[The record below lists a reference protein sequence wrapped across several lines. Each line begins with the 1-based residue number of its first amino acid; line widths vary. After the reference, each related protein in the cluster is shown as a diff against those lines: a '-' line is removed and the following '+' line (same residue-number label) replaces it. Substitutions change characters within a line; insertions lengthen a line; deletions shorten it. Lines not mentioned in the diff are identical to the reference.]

1 MKVLYF
7 KTYSVIAW
15 TGMILSSIIITPFF
29 LLVWLFT
36 FWWDRRRV
44 AIHLISTFWAWLF
57 QAIVP
62 YWKLELEGR
71 EKIPWNRPV
80 VLVSNHRSQV
90 DILAIVKIRRP
101 FKWTSKTENFKMP
114 FVGMVL
120 RLTRSIPVDRESL
133 RSGSKLISRAQA
145 EIARGSSILL
155 FPEGTRSRTGE
166 MRIFKE
172 GAFFLA
178 KRSECPII
186 PIVHTGSENTFP
198 GNSWIMGR
206 AHIRIRVLD
215 EIPED
220 TVSKLDVKSLM
231 SLTREKMEA
240 GLASL
245 EQL

>member
-1 MKVLYF
+1 MKVLFF
-7 KTYSVIAW
+7 KSYSVIAW
-15 TGMILSSIIITPFF
+15 IGMILSSIIITPFF

-44 AIHLISTFWAWLF
+44 AIHYMMTFWAWLF

-71 EKIPWNRPV
+71 KKIPLDRTV
-80 VLVSNHRSQV
+80 ILVSNHRSKV
-90 DILAIVKIRRP
+90 DILALSKIRRP
-101 FKWTSKTENFKMP
+101 FRWTSKSENFKMP
-114 FVGMVL
+114 FVGMC
-120 RLTRSIPVDRESL
+120 LTLSRSIPINRESL
-133 RSGSKLISRAQA
+133 RSGAKFIAQA
-145 EIARGSSILL
+145 EAEIKNGSSILL

-172 GAFFLA
+172 GAFLLA
-178 KRSECPII
+178 KRSGCPII

-215 EIPED
+215 EISAD

>member
-1 MKVLYF
+1 MFKLYSAF
-7 KTYSVIAW
+7 AW
-15 TGMILSSIIITPFF
+15 AAMIFSSIIVTPFF

-36 FWWDRRRV
+36 FWWDRKRV
-44 AIHLISTFWAWLF
+44 ALHFITTFWAWLF

-90 DILAIVKIRRP
+90 DILALSKIRRP
-101 FKWTSKTENFKMP
+101 FKWTSKTENFRMP
-114 FVGMVL
+114 FVGMAL
-120 RLTRSIPVDRESL
+120 SLTRSIPVDRESL

-155 FPEGTRSRTGE
+155 FPEGTRSRSGE

-215 EIPED
+215 EIPAD

>member
-1 MKVLYF
+1 MFKLYSPFAWVAMVLC
-7 KTYSVIAW
+7 
-15 TGMILSSIIITPFF
+15 SIIITPFF

-44 AIHLISTFWAWLF
+44 AIHYMMTFWAWLF

-71 EKIPWNRPV
+71 EKIPRNRSV

-90 DILAIVKIRRP
+90 DILALSKIRRP

-133 RSGSKLISRAQA
+133 RSGSKLISLAQV

-155 FPEGTRSRTGE
+155 FPEGTRSKTGE

-215 EIPED
+215 EIPAD

>member
-1 MKVLYF
+1 
-7 KTYSVIAW
+7 
-15 TGMILSSIIITPFF
+15 MILSSIIITPFF

-44 AIHLISTFWAWLF
+44 AIHFISTFWAWLF

-90 DILAIVKIRRP
+90 DILAIAKIRRP

-120 RLTRSIPVDRESL
+120 RLTRSIPVDRNSL

-145 EIARGSSILL
+145 EIASGSSILL

-215 EIPED
+215 EIPAD